1 MKTIH
6 TRIFIMLMASVALVS
21 CQREVDW
28 SINTPTTADSSYLIR
43 LNVFDT
49 TLPSGT
55 DTLQWVSFQYD
66 AQKRLTTMFSR
77 FKATTSPGDTT
88 VFTFSYQ
95 GNDTLPY
102 KYVFEEK
109 YHFGPVRNHTQT
121 TVFNLFSNGFVS
133 QDSSIYIDIISGINY
148 GAVVNKF
155 LVTGGTVNRY
165 EANYD
170 FIAGNY
176 VLSTRDTGV
185 YTITQTLGN
194 ITSQTLVSGNGAY
207 ESAQVTYDNK
217 SNPLGKILKI
227 RYPVFES
234 TYFEVWS
241 NQPSNALQIQYKEP
255 FNPLYQD
262 TYTYQYRADGYP
274 VSHTYSTT
282 GGTASYNKAKYF
294 YTTL

>member
-1 MKTIH
+1 MKSFLFAIAAIIT
-6 TRIFIMLMASVALVS
+6 FSMALVS

-28 SINTPTTADSSYLIR
+28 SINNPTAADSSYLLR
-43 LNVFDT
+43 ANVFDT
-49 TLPSGT
+49 TLAPGT
-55 DTLQWVSFQYD
+55 DTLQWLSFQYD

-77 FKATTSPGDTT
+77 FKGISSPDDTT

-95 GNDTLPY
+95 GNDTLPF
-102 KYVFEEK
+102 KYVYEK
-109 YHFGPVRNHTQT
+109 KYYFGLVRNHRQT
-121 TVFNLFSNGFVS
+121 TVHNLFLNGFIS

-155 LVTGGTVNRY
+155 QVSGSTVNRY
-165 EANYD
+165 GADYD

-176 VLSTRDTGV
+176 VLSSRDTGV
-185 YTITQTLGN
+185 YAVTQTLGN
-194 ITSQTLVSGNGAY
+194 ITSQTLLSGTGAY

-217 SNPLGKILKI
+217 FNPLGKIIKL

-282 GGTASYNKAKYF
+282 GGTASYNKAKFF